1 MNKRLL
7 PNARTLRDYFWWEIF
22 LLDVSQWKGWIE
34 LHVSIT
40 IEVNGKIKTYDT
52 DNHKTSS
59 HKPLRVFLSND
70 LLPRFANLHLG
81 DAHTH
86 SNYTDDQVEFGSPL
100 KASQGLCKAMG
111 LSFFCVTDHS
121 YDLDDR
127 VDNYLMNDPAI
138 PKWNSLQREVSE
150 LNYQDSSFVIVRG
163 EEITCRNGNEKNVHL
178 LLYGSKQF
186 FPGSGDSAEK
196 WLRTR
201 SEHAASEILKTK
213 ENTSVAYAAHPKE
226 PVPLLQ
232 RLLLGRDEWSDTDI
246 GTEGLS
252 GIQFANGTTDEGFSK
267 GYRAWI
273 RSLVEGKRLFILG
286 GNDAHGNFNRFRQ
299 IGIPFIK
306 IKEMD
311 VQLFGKVRTGI
322 FTDKPISEQAI
333 LQALQ
338 HGNTIVT
345 DGPVVRLTVADERG
359 EKKSVGGTNTGK
371 VFQISIRARSTAEFG
386 KIDKLKIFVGTIG
399 AKEETI
405 LLDLQNQQEFSIERT
420 VSLTIKAD
428 SYV

>member
-1 MNKRLL
+1 MIHLPEAFWYLPLLLYAETHYKFRYFFSFLRKKEPEIIADAPHRIEPGSTLPLLILAKDANRYPCTLMQVHVTVTQGATHLMNKRLL

-186 FPGSGDSAEK
+186 FPGSGDGAEK

-226 PVPLLQ
+226 PVP
-232 RLLLGRDEWSDTDI
+232 
-246 GTEGLS
+246 
-252 GIQFANGTTDEGFSK
+252 
-267 GYRAWI
+267 
-273 RSLVEGKRLFILG
+273 
-286 GNDAHGNFNRFRQ
+286 
-299 IGIPFIK
+299 
-306 IKEMD
+306 
-311 VQLFGKVRTGI
+311 
-322 FTDKPISEQAI
+322 
-333 LQALQ
+333 
-338 HGNTIVT
+338 
-345 DGPVVRLTVADERG
+345 
-359 EKKSVGGTNTGK
+359 
-371 VFQISIRARSTAEFG
+371 
-386 KIDKLKIFVGTIG
+386 
-399 AKEETI
+399 
-405 LLDLQNQQEFSIERT
+405 
-420 VSLTIKAD
+420 
-428 SYV
+428 